1 MAFLRSIAGTQAQTC
16 SFSRSGRT
24 TVHESSNLS
33 TSTSAPIA
41 GTTSQCLT
49 HFTSSRSR
57 LGVSASLQFCLFLSS
72 SLLPSIRS
80 FHLQQPYAVVLNI
93 NTSFIRISHLVLS
106 SRSLFPLPGRCV
118 IALYLNRIAAVLL
131 LSNPTENQSIR
142 RGYHYL

>member
-1 MAFLRSIAGTQAQTC
+1 MNHLIS
-16 SFSRSGRT
+16 
-24 TVHESSNLS
+24 L

-57 LGVSASLQFCLFLSS
+57 LGVSASPQFCLFLSS

-93 NTSFIRISHLVLS
+93 NTSFIRMSHLVLS

-131 LSNPTENQSIR
+131 LSNLTENQSIR
-142 RGYHYL
+142 HGYHYL